1 MERGGAA
8 QLKRLALAVDGFV
21 AQLQCA
27 ICLCAYANP
36 VSLPCNHCFCEE
48 CIHRALELKS
58 VCPICKTPAKKRKL
72 RYDTMIQQLL
82 RATEMLNAPAK
93 GEVVETKD
101 SENDDDV
108 LLLEEKPAAP
118 LTSSSSNRTRPS
130 SPPTASVAEPRQSVG
145 SNTRLK
151 PSQSAER
158 KQNGH
163 AHSEVVPSTGDLPKR
178 RASGANGRDAT
189 VAKSTDSMSN
199 GSKNGDAGQSV
210 VATRGHANA
219 APGAAGTTEHV
230 DEQKPAAPP
239 AQSQVPAASQS
250 LHMPLN
256 GPFVKGQL
264 VEVKSRTWIG
274 INKSGGTA
282 RITKVN
288 DGTSAYIFAIVHD
301 TYAVKYVLESRSEN
315 NVHDAFIRKASDE
328 LASTDVTPSRAV
340 KQWRRRSAKYSV
352 ETPPSE
358 EKTVVSAKGGKT
370 VAGNK
375 RKRSGMVFLC
385 SGYDEKATR
394 EIEKWSECLDA
405 EIASHWSNQVTHLI
419 VKCVVGTNKPN
430 GIVDNENISRGTEAS
445 AAAPHRPGTSG
456 KRQLFGDA
464 NPIKRWVK
472 IRSMKYL
479 KALVGGRWIV
489 SEEWLQACSA
499 QGSYVSEVDFEA
511 DGHLKGLNIDDTVRR
526 SRKRRQE
533 ILQMCPG
540 TVDPASVGTRLFED
554 FCFHLI
560 GDFLPPMPP
569 QSELDTLLCIGG
581 GTPIRGLQDIASE
594 MAKPENAKRQLV
606 VVCDRINPVA
616 LRDTSKQLRS
626 LPQLRAF
633 PDVPI
638 VNYQWVLNSI
648 SEAMLRPLK

>member
-8 QLKRLALAVDGFV
+8 QLKHLALAVDGFV

-93 GEVVETKD
+93 RGPVDIKEDE
-101 SENDDDV
+101 DDEDV
-108 LLLEEKPAAP
+108 LLLEEKPAAS
-118 LTSSSSNRTRPS
+118 LSSSSSNETRPS
-130 SPPTASVAEPRQSVG
+130 SPPPTVAVAEPRRSVE
-145 SNTRLK
+145 SSTSPK
-151 PSQSAER
+151 PSQSAAH
-158 KQNGH
+158 KQNGY
-163 AHSEVVPSTGDLPKR
+163 AHSEVEPFAGEVPKR
-178 RASGANGRDAT
+178 RASGATEAKFTGSMPNGPRNRGASQ
-189 VAKSTDSMSN
+189 A
-199 GSKNGDAGQSV
+199 AA
-210 VATRGHANA
+210 ATRVRVNA
-219 APGAAGTTEHV
+219 PHSVTETTEDV
-230 DEQKPAAPP
+230 DKQKPAVPP
-239 AQSQVPAASQS
+239 AQSHVNGVNAQIPVASQS
-250 LHMPLN
+250 VHVPLN

-264 VEVKSRTWIG
+264 VEVESRTWIG
-274 INKSGGTA
+274 INKPGGTA

-288 DGTSAYIFAIVHD
+288 GDG
-301 TYAVKYVLESRSEN
+301 TYAVKYVLEPRSKS

-328 LASTDVTPSRAV
+328 VVSTDVTPSRAV
-340 KQWRRRSAKYSV
+340 KQRQRRSAKHSV

-358 EKTVVSAKGGKT
+358 EKAIVSAKKDKA

-385 SGYDEKATR
+385 SGYDEKAMR

-405 EIASHWSNQVTHLI
+405 KIVSHWSNQVTHLI
-419 VKCVVGTNKPN
+419 VKCVVGTNKLN
-430 GIVDNENISRGTEAS
+430 GSVDEENNLRSTEAS
-445 AAAPHRPGTSG
+445 ASAPPRPGTPG

-511 DGHLKGLNIDDTVRR
+511 DGHLKGRNIDDAVRR

-533 ILQMCPG
+533 ILQMCPA
-540 TVDPASVGTRLFED
+540 TVDPASVGTQLFED
-554 FCFHLI
+554 FCFHLV

-569 QSELDTLLCIGG
+569 QLELNTLLCIGG

-594 MAKPENAKRQLV
+594 MAKSENAKRQLV
-606 VVCDRINPVA
+606 IVCDRINPVA
-616 LRDTSKQLRS
+616 LRDTSKKLRS
-626 LPQLRAF
+626 LPQLREF

-638 VNYQWVLNSI
+638 MNYQWVLNSI